1 LIGEQTLLMKFAL
14 SLTRIKR
21 LRGWKGVGQT
31 NFEDP
36 VH

>member
-21 LRGWKGVGQT
+21 LSGWKGVGS
-31 NFEDP
+31 DKL
-36 VH
+36 